1 VEPRVLPPS
10 TLELNL
16 LLEWPVQ
23 RTPAQWAAIF
33 GASVLIHVAIFLF
46 VTTMPGLIGEGRRPE
61 PRVIVHHI
69 PLYLPRDV
77 MTQREPNRQKPSKQI
92 DLADLTPSRAAMP
105 SPGSRRT
112 ERHFEVPKQL
122 PQIAKKT
129 QPAILAPAPTID
141 LSKNGSP
148 SSGSPSGLPVAAPPP
163 PSAPPSPF
171 QDIGDAGPSNPHPTL
186 APPKANVESPI
197 NGLTQD
203 TNSPQLSISD
213 DSPERARPGTPG
225 AMDQAAAQH
234 SAVELESDPNGV
246 DFKNYLRQILT
257 IVRANWRQ
265 VLPESARMGT
275 LRGRTVIEFIINRD
289 GSIPK
294 MVTADSSGSGAL
306 DRAAVAGLSMSNP
319 LPPLPD
325 GYRGFQVRLA
335 FTFAYNMPSK

>member
-1 VEPRVLPPS
+1 V
-10 TLELNL
+10 
-16 LLEWPVQ
+16 
-23 RTPAQWAAIF
+23 AIL

-46 VTTMPGLIGEGRRPE
+46 VTTLPGMIGEGRPPE
-61 PRVIVHHI
+61 PSLIVHNI

-77 MTQREPNRQKPSKQI
+77 MTQREPNRQKPAKQI
-92 DLADLTPSRAAMP
+92 DLADLTPSRAALP
-105 SPGSRRT
+105 SPGSRRS

-122 PQIAKKT
+122 SQIAKKT

-141 LSKNGSP
+141 LSKNGAP

-171 QDIGDAGPSNPHPTL
+171 QDIGDAAPKNPHPTL
-186 APPKANVESPI
+186 APPRTNVESPL

-203 TNSPQLSISD
+203 TNSRQLSITD
-213 DSPERARPGTPG
+213 DGDRSRPGAPG

-246 DFKNYLRQILT
+246 DFKNYLRQILS

>member
-10 TLELNL
+10 TTELNL

-23 RTPAQWAAIF
+23 RTRSQWAAIL
-33 GASVLIHVAIFLF
+33 GASVLIHIAVFGFI
-46 VTTMPGLIGEGRRPE
+46 TTVPGLLGEGRPPE

-77 MTQREPNRQKPSKQI
+77 MTQREPNRQKPAKQI

-105 SPGSRRT
+105 SPGSSRSV
-112 ERHFEVPKQL
+112 RHFEVPKQL
-122 PQIAKKT
+122 PQVAKKT
-129 QPAILAPAPTID
+129 QPTILAQAPTID
-141 LSKNGSP
+141 LSRGGSP

-163 PSAPPSPF
+163 PNAPPNPF
-171 QDIGDAGPSNPHPTL
+171 QDIGDEAPKNPHPTL
-186 APPKANVESPI
+186 TPPKTTVDSVVG
-197 NGLTQD
+197 GLTQD

-213 DSPERARPGTPG
+213 DAPQRTRPGVPG
-225 AMDQAAAQH
+225 AMDQAPAQH

-246 DFKNYLRQILT
+246 DFKNYLREILT
-257 IVRANWRQ
+257 IVRGNWRR
-265 VLPESARMGT
+265 VIPESARMGS
-275 LRGRTVIEFIINRD
+275 LRGRTVVEFIINRD

-294 MVTADSSGSGAL
+294 MVTADSSGSDPL

-335 FTFAYNMPSK
+335 FTFAYNMPTK